1 MIASADRGL
10 RTRKLPH
17 VPRCPLSRRAS
28 LRPNVIANVRRR
40 VTPRTRTPFFI
51 ESKAVKRAKL
61 IHPIGEGLGHVRRIA
76 GRGVLAVA
84 NLAMSVR

>member
-1 MIASADRGL
+1 
-10 RTRKLPH
+10 
-17 VPRCPLSRRAS
+17 
-28 LRPNVIANVRRR
+28 
-40 VTPRTRTPFFI
+40 
-51 ESKAVKRAKL
+51 VKRAKL